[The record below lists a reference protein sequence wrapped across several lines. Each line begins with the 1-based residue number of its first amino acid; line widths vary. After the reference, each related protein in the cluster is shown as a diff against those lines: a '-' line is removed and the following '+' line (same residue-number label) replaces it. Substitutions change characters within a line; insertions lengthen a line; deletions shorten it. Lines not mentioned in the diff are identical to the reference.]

1 MPESISNIPESESN
15 LNDTINGLLGI
26 LVRRRWWILTAAFC
40 IPLVVVGVALKLPDS
55 YVSQATLMVVQQQVS
70 QRYVE
75 PDNTTT
81 VSAAMQDMK
90 LEVLSRSQLLK
101 IVNDLGLY
109 GNEKG
114 RVPESLIERMQKD
127 IDIQALETTTSGRSE
142 LTGFTISFTAATSQL
157 AQEVAS
163 RLTSL
168 FIEQNL
174 KTQGDQAASTT
185 RFLSEQV
192 DAAKQR
198 LVEQEQRLQAF
209 KTKNLGELPE
219 QQMENLTALTSV
231 EGQLQTTTTT
241 LLQAQAQRDSIESS
255 IESLLNERL
264 ARLQAEKTAL
274 LTRFTLQYPAVIKK
288 DKEIGQVQAMR
299 ERFNKGLLKAG
310 NAQDEAPPDDP
321 ALAALVRQSEASAA
335 EVERLSNQQKKL
347 KADSEQYQTR
357 LSLTPIREQQLAE
370 ILRDDDLLRKD
381 YVDLQKQKL
390 QSQLTASVEENQEGQ
405 QFRLVDPPTLPVKPS
420 SPNRLKICLGG
431 MAGGVLFGLVLAFF
445 IDIRDGSFHNEKALG
460 QAFALPVVLAMPLV
474 LTPAEHRARGWKR
487 SFEWLVGCGMTL
499 AMFAA
504 EFYVLRHG

>member
-1 MPESISNIPESESN
+1 MPETQSNSTEPESKLN
-15 LNDTINGLLGI
+15 LNDTIDSVLGLLT
-26 LVRRRWWILTAAFC
+26 RRRWWILTAACC
-40 IPLVVVGVALKLPDS
+40 IPVAVVAVALKLPNV
-55 YVSQATLMVVQQQVS
+55 YVSQATVMVVQQQVS

-75 PDNTTT
+75 PDNTTS
-81 VSAAMQDMK
+81 VAVAMQALK

-101 IVNDLGLY
+101 IIEDLGLY
-109 GNEKG
+109 ANEKG
-114 RVPESLIERMQKD
+114 LAPESLIERMQKD

-142 LTGFTISFTAATSQL
+142 VTGFTISFTAATSRL
-157 AQEVAS
+157 AQEVTS

-174 KTQGDQAASTT
+174 KTRGEGAANTT

-209 KTKNLGELPE
+209 KTKNLGALPE

-231 EGQLQTTTTT
+231 EGQLQTTTTS
-241 LLQAQAQRDSIESS
+241 LLQAQEKRDSIESS
-255 IESLLNERL
+255 LNERL
-264 ARLQAEKTAL
+264 ARLQSERTAL
-274 LTRFTLQYPAVIKK
+274 LARYTSLYPEVIKK
-288 DKEIGQVQAMR
+288 EREIAQIQGILDRA
-299 ERFNKGLLKAG
+299 NSG
-310 NAQDEAPPDDP
+310 NPQDAASVDS
-321 ALAALVRQSEASAA
+321 ALAGLITQAAANAA

-357 LSLTPIREQQLAE
+357 LNLTPIREQQLAE

-381 YVDLQKQKL
+381 YTDLQKQKL
-390 QSQLTASVEENQEGQ
+390 QSQLTASLEENQEGQ

-431 MAGGVLFGLVLAFF
+431 MAGGVLFGVVLAFF
-445 IDIRDGSFHNEKALG
+445 IDTRDGSFHSEKALG
-460 QAFALPVVLAMPLV
+460 QAFALPIVLAMPLV
-474 LTPAEHRARGWKR
+474 LTPAEFRRRSRKRG
-487 SFEWLVGCGMTL
+487 FEWIAGCVMTL

-504 EFYVLRHG
+504 EFYVFRHG